1 MRRLGLLA
9 LLLTSGC
16 VYYNS
21 MYNTRKFTH
30 EAEKAEREG
39 RTIDANT
46 AWGQV
51 TVKAETLLARH
62 PGSNYV
68 PEARVLMGRAYAS
81 LGDCSSA
88 RGALEA
94 GLAMLTDTVLE
105 RQGRIALARCL
116 LQLGEP
122 ARAVTAYQAA
132 LASASDSLREA
143 LRPELVRALGQAG
156 NYESALALVVDTTPA
171 DRRERLLL
179 LAGVGDLP
187 QAVALADSV
196 VASGDSLVPWDS
208 VIQLAARTDP
218 MVASRLLDA
227 TAAGPGI
234 PPITRDRWLLEDA
247 ARLAPLDSTRALARY
262 SEVLGGKPVRDFAA
276 QARLGMIAV
285 RIAHLSEPAGLDTML
300 AALAPDLE
308 DSPLAFRAQGLAA
321 ALQELITVRDSVT
334 AATPQ
339 GDMRTFLGGELARD
353 SLHARALAY
362 VYFLRV
368 ADFWPGSPYAA
379 KGLLAA
385 RLLHPGDSTL
395 TARIDSAYAGNPYL
409 LAVQGEPSPGLR
421 ALEDSLG
428 AYAAAAARRSAP
440 TVRPGSPQRPTPGR
454 PGQRPAPGQR
464 APEPQ

>member
-62 PGSNYV
+62 PGSSYV

-94 GLAMLTDTVLE
+94 GLAMLTDTVLARE
-105 RQGRIALARCL
+105 GRIALARCL
-116 LQLGEP
+116 MQLGEP
-122 ARAVTAYQAA
+122 GSAVTAYKAA
-132 LASASDSLREA
+132 LASASDSVREA
-143 LRPELVRALGQAG
+143 LRPELVRALGGAG
-156 NYESALALVVDTTPA
+156 RYTSALALVVGTTPA

-179 LAGVGDLP
+179 LAGAGDLP
-187 QAVALADSV
+187 WALALADSV
-196 VASGDSLVPWDS
+196 VTSGDSLVPWDS
-208 VIQLAARTDP
+208 VVQLTARTDP
-218 MVASRLLDA
+218 IAASRLLDK
-227 TAAGPGI
+227 TASLTGI
-234 PPITRDRWLLEDA
+234 RRATRDRWLLEDA
-247 ARLAPLDSTRALARY
+247 ARLAPLDTSRALTRY
-262 SEVLGGKPVRDFAA
+262 RELLDAAPDRDLAA
-276 QARLGMIAV
+276 QARLGIAAV
-285 RIAHLSEPAGLDTML
+285 RIAHLSDPAGLESML
-300 AALAPDLE
+300 AALAPELE

-353 SLHARALAY
+353 SLDARTLAY
-362 VYFLRV
+362 LFFLRV
-368 ADFWPGSPYAA
+368 ADLWPGSPYAA

-385 RLLHPGDSTL
+385 RLLRPGDSAL
-395 TARIDSAYAGNPYL
+395 AARIDSAYAGNPYL

-440 TVRPGSPQRPTPGR
+440 TARPGSPSRPSTSR

-464 APEPQ
+464 VPEPQ